1 MTVIPKR
8 MRAFLQHP
16 LALLM
21 ALALAAAMV
30 VVAPVTGQT
39 WLPAAQAQETN
50 SESAEGGA
58 GEVSKAGSSVS
69 DGGLT
74 LTVDPITP
82 EKVPAGGGDARL
94 VYTVENTTEDDVFR
108 LDTTANDICGSNVSS
123 SGLEHTKYLYP
134 GQTVTFACSGWV
146 TWSKPANVSVTFT
159 KLDDQIENPTTV
171 TLEETETRVVVED
184 NTNVGQVDPKCNRQ
198 YFSTGYEFR
207 SQTPDPN
214 VIGYFDPETGQPA
227 EQQWNFPMVV
237 TNGQD
242 WGDGSPAL
250 AIDPTNP
257 DIAYA
262 ALRARATYRS
272 VLIKI
277 DLENN
282 TARVVGRSREGE
294 QFLGSDPLRTNRLAM
309 DRFGTL
315 WSLATDGHLW
325 AISPDELSKSSSDV
339 TYLGDPGDQVYIN
352 VGESEYESIEAKDY
366 GLLTASIRL
375 PDGTEDPDRLAV
387 ADTRNAKQLHY
398 GDIAFDGN
406 GNLWAILASGVSNQQ
421 GHSLESSLVTVSR
434 EELSSGG
441 SNGISGRY
449 VGEKRDN
456 MGSGGLESG
465 GYYGISF
472 GEDESGRSILYA
484 NSAIPNRHANS
495 QSSSFYELDESTGE
509 AAAIDDNIP
518 GLTIYDLASCAQPQ
532 GDLAIEKTVKLLK
545 SEKGV
550 SELEYTVTV
559 RNTGNVTATAV
570 TFHDEL
576 DAESVTYVPE
586 STTLN
591 GHDVPDE
598 DGVFP
603 YQEVRYINGA
613 TVEGNEL
620 ADDVDL
626 FRGVIPPN
634 DQATV
639 TFRVTAEK
647 QDKVCNQGRVASL
660 SVQDG
665 ILSDDPSVM
674 GREPTVDPT
683 CIELSDPNIT
693 IDKIGHPDP
702 IDLTTAQ
709 RYGEEAFELPY
720 TIRVTNDGDV
730 AGEYPPI
737 RDLPENYKG
746 FKIVGMEYGQLNAR
760 GEAKTD
766 ENGERLY
773 ASANNFGTEKEPE
786 FRVPSGV
793 IVNGKTIEIPIRLI
807 VSAKDVAE
815 DFDWSQFG
823 ECREGG
829 TSDGASKGFINTVVK
844 PSVPGSEESRDTACD
859 EIRVPQFSVKKEAN
873 GAKPELTWDAGE
885 NAFVFTR
892 TYKVTVTNTGEIEAT
907 SSKVFDKPILGEG
920 TELTEL
926 KVNGTG
932 VKAGED
938 GRYLISD
945 GVVLEAGKTQDFT
958 VVLSGTMTADAAA
971 KLPADNSGVCE
982 ALDPS
987 KPTAV
992 KGIVNTVS
1000 MRGDSDDEGDRN
1012 NIVCDPVPRKDP
1024 KFVIDKQAQEGDV
1037 VVTWDEEQGKFT
1049 FKREYSITVKNN
1061 GVAPGNSGV
1070 VYDQPALREGLEIAS
1085 FTTDGGEA
1093 LTADDEGRYVL
1104 SKGVDLAPGGKQVFK
1119 VSIAGTVTRDVVEAL
1134 PATEDQCKAANN
1146 DPSAATGLVNIA
1158 MLGDGTGE
1166 GEKDIECNPV
1176 KNPETQF
1183 AVEKESA
1190 DDTPVELEWDQDAN
1204 AYAFTRSYN
1213 VTVTNQGDVK
1223 STSAAIY
1230 DEPQSDGGVTIAE
1243 VKVDGEAVEA
1253 DEVTGGYL
1261 VSEGV
1266 ELDAKKTKSFEVT
1279 ISGTM
1284 SSERVEQIIANEA
1297 EQCVVTAPGASAF
1310 GQGLVNVV
1318 RMDGDSDEEG
1328 ESNNIACDPVTPPT
1342 PGLDITKLVND
1353 QDADIAANAPVVAPG
1368 EDMTIT
1374 YRVKNTGTML
1384 LRDVKITDVVT
1395 QAKDD
1400 EAKGALQQA
1409 IDAELAKLEAV
1420 DIAPGTVAEFTITVP
1435 AAAGGH
1441 ENEARPTVPP
1451 VTVPGTTRPGT
1462 TVPGTTNETT
1472 TVPGTTD
1479 PGTTAPGTEI
1489 TVTTPSDPGRAND
1502 PQVAITKLING
1513 EDANEPESAVTVA
1526 AGAPMTI
1533 SYVVSNPGNV
1543 DLTGVNVVDVVE
1555 GEDNADLQA
1564 DIDEALKGVEPF
1576 DLAAGESTT
1585 VTVEVDAPEGAH
1597 KNVARPTVPPV
1608 TIPGTTV
1615 PDTTVPG
1622 TTVPGTTNETTTD
1635 PGTTKPGTTVPG
1647 TTVPSTVVTVTTPT
1661 DPGHS
1666 TPEPKAGLEVKK
1678 YINGRDADSLDDAAA
1693 IVPGDDMVITY
1704 RVVNTG
1710 NVDYF
1715 GLALADTVTQSPEGA
1730 LGEAIAEQLDEQ
1742 VGTFDLPA
1750 GQGREF
1756 TVTVTAEEGT
1766 HENEV
1771 VVEVPST
1778 VPGTTNET
1786 TTNPGTTNPVP
1797 STVPSDK
1804 GGSKDYALR
1813 IKKFVDGFDAEAS
1826 GDASATAVPTV
1837 TPGADM
1843 VIRYVVENT
1852 GNTPLSGVRI
1862 VDEVEGDSEVAG
1874 KLQQDIEAALADK
1887 TVDLEPKTS
1896 TEVEVTVPAPAE
1908 AHVNF
1913 AHPVAV
1919 TTVPEVTIPATTLPG
1934 TTIPETV
1941 VSSTVVTVT
1950 APKDRGASTPTVDT
1964 PVPEPTPE
1972 PNPQL
1977 EIVKTINGKDADF
1990 AADAP
1995 VVAPGEDMNIVYTVT
2010 NTGNVDFTGVHVLDE
2025 VTEGAAK
2032 DELQQAI
2039 NAELKKLKAVDLAV
2053 GTAAEFKVTV
2063 PAVAGGHVNV
2073 ARPTVPVS
2081 VPGTTVPGT
2090 TVPGTTESGTTKP
2103 GTTEPG
2109 TTVPG
2114 TTQQVPSTTPTD
2126 SGRVNDPQVAI
2137 TKLINGE
2144 DANEPESAV
2153 TVAAGAPMTIS
2164 YVVSNPG
2171 NVDLTGVNV
2180 VDVVEGEDNADLQAD
2195 IDEALKG
2202 VEPFDLAAGEST
2214 TVTVEVD
2221 APEGAHKNVA
2231 RPTVP
2236 PVTIPGTTVPDTTVP
2251 GTTVPG
2257 TTNETTT
2264 DPGTTKPGTTVPGT
2278 TVPSTVVT
2286 VTTPTDPGHSTPEPK
2301 AGLEVK
2307 KYINGRDDNAL
2318 VTAGEDMEI
2327 TYRVTNTGETTIDG
2341 IRLLDEVK
2349 EDNADLQQQI
2359 DAQLGKQPSFGLAPG
2374 ESRDVTVTVKAPVG
2388 RHDNAVRVTV
2398 PPVTVPGTTVPG
2410 TTVTGTTDPNT
2421 TVPGTTVPGTT
2432 NPGTTVTLTS
2442 TPSDDASSDSPQLA
2456 IVKEIKGADEDEDA
2470 WRDAEEAHDA
2480 LPVKPGADMQ
2490 LRYTV
2495 TNTGSVAL
2503 AGIDVVDSVT
2513 RLDDGDAD
2521 EFAALINEALEGE
2534 GRGFALAP
2542 GESKAIVITVAAP
2555 EGYHVNEAIATAP
2568 PVTATET
2575 VVTSVP
2581 GTTDATTTVPGT
2593 VTTETTVVE
2602 RVPNTPVDKAQST
2615 PTVDPTPCDCTVETT
2630 TITPSPVTV
2639 TRTTPVTTVQTITP
2653 EPSTVV
2659 TTVTGPT
2666 ATTTPKVPGQVV
2678 VVVDEDDKA
2687 VTTVSPTPTDGYVPE
2702 VTHTAT
2708 YTLPPVTTVTVT
2720 DTPVTSTT
2728 KTSVINKCVANAV
2741 RSPLL
2746 YMVPLALAGQVLGD
2760 AAAPYV
2766 AQINDRFNQ
2775 ISNEIQEEI
2784 RRNTPDLGFGRR
2796 GHENEQVAQLRARL
2810 DEANRQLGQLMNR
2823 PEVRE
2828 YGKWAAVALGVVV
2841 AGSVLYDWCTN
2852 EEGEAFTAI
2861 GPKKTT
2867 TIDDVRVGGS
2877 SLLGRGGVAT
2887 SVAPVT
2893 QTTEGETTDGDVEAD
2908 AGSADSSSTGLL
2920 DGSSDGSSEGSSD
2933 GSSEGSSGSSK

>member
-1 MTVIPKR
+1 MTVMPKR

-39 WLPAAQAQETN
+39 WLTAAQAQETN
-50 SESAEGGA
+50 NEPAEGGVGEDSEA
-58 GEVSKAGSSVS
+58 GASVS

-82 EKVPAGGGDARL
+82 AEVPAGGGDARL
-94 VYTVENTTEDDVFR
+94 VYTVKNETEDDVFR
-108 LDTTANDICGSNVSS
+108 FDTTANDICGSNVAS
-123 SGLEHTKYLYP
+123 SGLEYTKYLYP
-134 GQTVTFACSGWV
+134 DQEVTFACDGWV
-146 TWSKPANVSVTFT
+146 TWSKAANVSVTFT
-159 KLDDQIENPTTV
+159 KLVDQIENPTTV
-171 TLEETETRVVVED
+171 TLEETETRVVVKD
-184 NTNVGQVDPKCNRQ
+184 NTNDGQVEPKCNRQ
-198 YFSTGYEFR
+198 YFSTWFNGDQKYE
-207 SQTPDPN
+207 SGKLDADNPYSPSN
-214 VIGYFDPETGQPA
+214 VIGYIDPFANGKVDGTNAEPA
-227 EQQWNFPMVV
+227 DKTWRIPPV
-237 TNGQD
+237 TEG
-242 WGDGSPAL
+242 WGSTLYEVGASAL
-250 AIDPTNP
+250 AVDPRNP
-257 DIAYA
+257 DVAYA
-262 ALRARATYRS
+262 ALR
-272 VLIKI
+272 K
-277 DLENN
+277 ENN
-282 TARVVGRSREGE
+282 EFRGILARFDLSEGSKGKASIIGWADA
-294 QFLGSDPLRTNRLAM
+294 FKTNRLAM
-309 DRFGTL
+309 DNDGTL
-315 WSLATDGHLW
+315 WSLSNDGHLW
-325 AISPDELSKSSSDV
+325 ALPNV
-339 TYLGDPGDQVYIN
+339 DQIK
-352 VGESEYESIEAKDY
+352 GESEFSGSVLEVQLAESTAPFKVALSAQNQYALGLNQLDAKNY
-366 GLLTASIRL
+366 GLFSAAVRK
-375 PDGTEDPDRLAV
+375 PDGTVEDGEKKQYK
-387 ADTRNAKQLHY
+387 TAKDLSS

-406 GNLWAILASGVSNQQ
+406 GNLWAILASGYDPRNKET
-421 GHSLESSLVTVSR
+421 ESSLVTVPKA
-434 EELSSGG
+434 ELAEPQNEILS
-441 SNGISGRY
+441 RY
-449 VGEKRDN
+449 VGETRNN
-456 MGSGGLESG
+456 MGSASDGFGVYYNGL
-465 GYYGISF
+465 SF
-472 GEDESGRSILYA
+472 GEKADGTSLLFGTTVDDA
-484 NSAIPNRHANS
+484 NKKRAST
-495 QSSSFYELDESTGE
+495 FYLLSENDGSTKTLG
-509 AAAIDDNIP
+509 DTLNQTF
-518 GLTIYDLASCAQPQ
+518 GDLASCAQPQ

-545 SEKGV
+545 SEEGV

-576 DAESVTYVPE
+576 DAETVTYVE
-586 STTLN
+586 DSTTLN
-591 GHDVPDE
+591 GHKVPDVK
-598 DGVFP
+598 GVFP
-603 YQEVRYINGA
+603 YQVERYINGA
-613 TVEGNEL
+613 RVEGNET
-620 ADDVDL
+620 ADNYEL
-626 FRGVIPPN
+626 FRGVIPPK

-639 TFRVTAEK
+639 TFRVRAEGQK
-647 QDKVCNQGRVASL
+647 KVCNQGRVASL
-660 SVQDG
+660 STGKAG

-674 GREPTVDPT
+674 GREPTIDPT

-693 IDKIGHPDP
+693 IDKIGHTDP

-709 RYGEEAFELPY
+709 RYGEESFELPY

-737 RDLPENYKG
+737 RDLPENYEG
-746 FKIVGMEYGQLNAR
+746 FKIVGMEYGQLTAR
-760 GEAKTD
+760 GEPKND
-766 ENGERLY
+766 DNGERLY
-773 ASANNFGTEKEPE
+773 ASANNFGTEEEPE
-786 FRVPSGV
+786 FRIPSGV
-793 IVNGKTIEIPIRLI
+793 IVDGKTIEIPIRLI
-807 VSAKDVAE
+807 VSAEGVAE
-815 DFDWSQFG
+815 DFDWTQFG
-823 ECREGG
+823 ECREDG
-829 TSDGASKGFINTVVK
+829 TSDGESQGFINTVVK
-844 PSVPGSEESRDTACD
+844 PSSPGSEESRDTACD
-859 EIRVPQFSVKKEAN
+859 EVRVPQFSVKKEAD
-873 GAKPELTWDAGE
+873 GDAPKLTWDADKG
-885 NAFVFTR
+885 AFVFTR
-892 TYKVTVTNTGEIEAT
+892 TYKVTVTNTGEVKAT
-907 SSKVFDKPILGEG
+907 SSKVFDAPILGEG
-920 TELTEL
+920 TEVTEL
-926 KVNGTG
+926 KVDGD
-932 VKAGED
+932 VVAPGED
-938 GRYLISD
+938 GRYLISE
-945 GVVLEAGKTQDFT
+945 GVELEAGGTKEFT
-958 VVLSGTMTADAAA
+958 VVLSGTMTAQAAA
-971 KLPADNSGVCE
+971 ELPADNTGVCE

-992 KGIVNTVS
+992 QGIVNTVS
-1000 MRGDSDDEGDRN
+1000 MRGDSDDEGDEN
-1012 NIVCDPVPRKDP
+1012 NIVCDPVPKQDP
-1024 KFVIDKQAQEGDV
+1024 KFVVDKQAQEGDV

-1070 VYDQPALREGLEIAS
+1070 VYDQPALREGLEITS
-1085 FTTDGGEA
+1085 FTLDGGET
-1093 LTADDEGRYVL
+1093 LTADEQGRYLL
-1104 SKGVDLAPGGKQVFK
+1104 SEGVDLNPGGDQVFK
-1119 VSIAGTVTRDVVEAL
+1119 VSITGTATRDVVEDL
-1134 PATEDQCKAANN
+1134 PATEDQCKAAKD
-1146 DPSAATGLVNIA
+1146 DPNAATGLVNVA
-1158 MLGDGTGE
+1158 TLGDGTGE

-1190 DDTPVELEWDQDAN
+1190 GEEPVELEWDKDAN

-1213 VTVTNQGDVK
+1213 VTVTNLGDVK
-1223 STSAAIY
+1223 GTSAVIY
-1230 DEPQSDGGVTIAE
+1230 DEPETGAGVTITE

-1266 ELDAKKTKSFEVT
+1266 ELNSKQTKSFEVT

-1342 PGLDITKLVND
+1342 PGLDITKLVNK

-1479 PGTTAPGTEI
+1479 PGTTVPGTEITVTTPSDPGRANDPRVEIVKKINGQDANDVADAPIVAPGEDMEITYTVTNTGNVALKGVHVVDEVTEGAAKDELQQAIDAELEKLDAVDLKPGESKDFKVTVKATKGGHVNVARPTVPPVTIPGTTRPGTTVPGTTNETTTVPGTTDPGTTVPGTEVTVTTPSDPGRVNDPRIEIKKTINGQDANHAADAPVIAPGEDMTITYTLTNTGNVDFKGVHVLDEVTEGAAKDELQQAINAELAKLKAVDLAAGTAAEFTVTVKATKGGHENEARPTVPPVTVPGTTRPGTTVPGTTNETTTVPGTTDPGTTVPGTEI

-1502 PQVAITKLING
+1502 PQIAITKLING

-1543 DLTGVNVVDVVE
+1543 DLKGVNVVDEVE
-1555 GEDNADLQA
+1555 GEDNADLQKA
-1564 DIDEALKGVEPF
+1564 IDAALKDVEPF

-1635 PGTTKPGTTVPG
+1635 PGTTKPDTTVPG

-1661 DPGHS
+1661 DPAHS

-1678 YINGRDADSLDDAAA
+1678 
-1693 IVPGDDMVITY
+1693 
-1704 RVVNTG
+1704 
-1710 NVDYF
+1710 F
-1715 GLALADTVTQSPEGA
+1715 
-1730 LGEAIAEQLDEQ
+1730 
-1742 VGTFDLPA
+1742 
-1750 GQGREF
+1750 
-1756 TVTVTAEEGT
+1756 
-1766 HENEV
+1766 
-1771 VVEVPST
+1771 
-1778 VPGTTNET
+1778 
-1786 TTNPGTTNPVP
+1786 
-1797 STVPSDK
+1797 
-1804 GGSKDYALR
+1804 
-1813 IKKFVDGFDAEAS
+1813 
-1826 GDASATAVPTV
+1826 
-1837 TPGADM
+1837 
-1843 VIRYVVENT
+1843 
-1852 GNTPLSGVRI
+1852 
-1862 VDEVEGDSEVAG
+1862 
-1874 KLQQDIEAALADK
+1874 
-1887 TVDLEPKTS
+1887 
-1896 TEVEVTVPAPAE
+1896 
-1908 AHVNF
+1908 
-1913 AHPVAV
+1913 
-1919 TTVPEVTIPATTLPG
+1919 
-1934 TTIPETV
+1934 
-1941 VSSTVVTVT
+1941 
-1950 APKDRGASTPTVDT
+1950 
-1964 PVPEPTPE
+1964 
-1972 PNPQL
+1972 
-1977 EIVKTINGKDADF
+1977 
-1990 AADAP
+1990 
-1995 VVAPGEDMNIVYTVT
+1995 
-2010 NTGNVDFTGVHVLDE
+2010 
-2025 VTEGAAK
+2025 
-2032 DELQQAI
+2032 
-2039 NAELKKLKAVDLAV
+2039 
-2053 GTAAEFKVTV
+2053 
-2063 PAVAGGHVNV
+2063 
-2073 ARPTVPVS
+2073 
-2081 VPGTTVPGT
+2081 
-2090 TVPGTTESGTTKP
+2090 
-2103 GTTEPG
+2103 
-2109 TTVPG
+2109 
-2114 TTQQVPSTTPTD
+2114 
-2126 SGRVNDPQVAI
+2126 
-2137 TKLINGE
+2137 
-2144 DANEPESAV
+2144 
-2153 TVAAGAPMTIS
+2153 
-2164 YVVSNPG
+2164 
-2171 NVDLTGVNV
+2171 
-2180 VDVVEGEDNADLQAD
+2180 
-2195 IDEALKG
+2195 
-2202 VEPFDLAAGEST
+2202 
-2214 TVTVEVD
+2214 
-2221 APEGAHKNVA
+2221 
-2231 RPTVP
+2231 
-2236 PVTIPGTTVPDTTVP
+2236 
-2251 GTTVPG
+2251 
-2257 TTNETTT
+2257 
-2264 DPGTTKPGTTVPGT
+2264 
-2278 TVPSTVVT
+2278 
-2286 VTTPTDPGHSTPEPK
+2286 
-2301 AGLEVK
+2301 
-2307 KYINGRDDNAL
+2307 INGRDDNAL

-2327 TYRVTNTGETTIDG
+2327 TYRVTNTGQIAIDG
-2341 IRLLDEVK
+2341 ISLIDEVK
-2349 EDNADLQQQI
+2349 EDNADLQQAI
-2359 DAQLGKQPSFGLAPG
+2359 DAQLTKVEPFSLAAG
-2374 ESRDVTVTVKAPVG
+2374 DSRDVTITVKAPVG

-2410 TTVTGTTDPNT
+2410 TTVTGTTNSST

-2456 IVKEIKGADEDEDA
+2456 ILKEIKAADEDEDA
-2470 WRDAEEAHDA
+2470 WRDAEDAADA

-2503 AGIDVVDSVT
+2503 SGIDVVDSVT

-2521 EFAALINEALEGE
+2521 AFTAVINDALAAE
-2534 GRGFALAP
+2534 GRGFDLQP

-2568 PVTATET
+2568 PVAATET
-2575 VVTSVP
+2575 VVTSIP

-2630 TITPSPVTV
+2630 TLTPPPVTV

-2653 EPSTVV
+2653 EPTTVV

-2666 ATTTPKVPGQVV
+2666 ATTTPRVPGQVV

-2746 YMVPLALAGQVLGD
+2746 YMVPLALAGQLLGD

-2877 SLLGRGGVAT
+2877 SLLGRGGATT

-2893 QTTEGETTDGDVEAD
+2893 QTPEGETTDGDVEAD

-2920 DGSSDGSSEGSSD
+2920 DGSSDGSSEGSSE
-2933 GSSEGSSGSSK
+2933 GSSDGSSGSSK

>member
-1 MTVIPKR
+1 MTVMPKR

-39 WLPAAQAQETN
+39 WLTAAQAQETN
-50 SESAEGGA
+50 NEPAEGGVGEDSEA
-58 GEVSKAGSSVS
+58 GASVS

-82 EKVPAGGGDARL
+82 AEVPAGGGDARL
-94 VYTVENTTEDDVFR
+94 VYTVKNETEDDVFR
-108 LDTTANDICGSNVSS
+108 FDTTANDICGSNVAS
-123 SGLEHTKYLYP
+123 SGLEYTKYLYP
-134 GQTVTFACSGWV
+134 DQEVTFACDGWV
-146 TWSKPANVSVTFT
+146 TWSKAANVSVTFT

-171 TLEETETRVVVED
+171 TLEETETRVVVKD
-184 NTNVGQVDPKCNRQ
+184 NTNDGQVEPKCNRQ
-198 YFSTGYEFR
+198 YFSTFYNGSWQY
-207 SQTPDPN
+207 QDGNLVYNPPN
-214 VIGYFDPETGQPA
+214 VIGYIDPFANDKDDGTNAIPANETWRIPPVTDRSGVWAYETGA
-227 EQQWNFPMVV
+227 A
-237 TNGQD
+237 
-242 WGDGSPAL
+242 AL
-250 AIDPTNP
+250 AVDPRNP
-257 DIAYA
+257 DVAYA
-262 ALRARATYRS
+262 ALRTKGSANNYRGILARF
-272 VLIKI
+272 
-277 DLENN
+277 DL
-282 TARVVGRSREGE
+282 SEGKASIIGWADA
-294 QFLGSDPLRTNRLAM
+294 FKTDRLAM
-309 DRFGTL
+309 DGDGTL
-315 WSLATDGHLW
+315 WSLSRSGHLW
-325 AISPDELSKSSSDV
+325 ALP
-339 TYLGDPGDQVYIN
+339 N
-352 VGESEYESIEAKDY
+352 VNQIEGKTSYANSVLEVPLAESTAPFKVAGNQNAVGLNKLEARNY
-366 GLLTASIRL
+366 GLFAAAVRK
-375 PDGTEDPDRLAV
+375 PDGTKEDDEKAQYKT
-387 ADTRNAKQLHY
+387 AQDFSS

-406 GNLWAILASGVSNQQ
+406 GNLWAILASGYDPNKQET
-421 GHSLESSLVTVSR
+421 ESSLVTVSKAELAEPQ
-434 EELSSGG
+434 EEILS
-441 SNGISGRY
+441 RY
-449 VGEKRDN
+449 VGETRNN
-456 MGSGGLESG
+456 MGSATGGLGS
-465 GYYGISF
+465 YYNGLSF
-472 GEDESGRSILYA
+472 GENADGTSLLFGTTVDDA
-484 NSAIPNRHANS
+484 NNNRAS
-495 QSSSFYELDESTGE
+495 TFYSLSENDGSTTNLGDTLD
-509 AAAIDDNIP
+509 
-518 GLTIYDLASCAQPQ
+518 LTFGDLASCAQPQ

-545 SEKGV
+545 SEEGV

-576 DAESVTYVPE
+576 DAETVTYVE
-586 STTLN
+586 GSTTLN
-591 GHDVPDE
+591 GHEVPDVE
-598 DGVFP
+598 GVFP
-603 YQEVRYINGA
+603 YQVERYINGA
-613 TVEGNEL
+613 RVEGNET
-620 ADDVDL
+620 ADNYEL
-626 FRGVIPPN
+626 FRGVIPPK

-639 TFRVTAEK
+639 TFRVKAEGQK
-647 QDKVCNQGRVASL
+647 KVCNQGRVASL
-660 SVQDG
+660 STGKAG

-674 GREPTVDPT
+674 GREPTIDPT

-693 IDKIGHPDP
+693 IDKIGHTDP

-709 RYGEEAFELPY
+709 RYGEESFELPY

-737 RDLPENYKG
+737 RDLPENYEG
-746 FKIVGMEYGQLNAR
+746 FKIVGMEYGQLTAR
-760 GEAKTD
+760 GEPKND
-766 ENGERLY
+766 DNGERLY
-773 ASANNFGTEKEPE
+773 ASANNFGTEEEPE
-786 FRVPSGV
+786 FRIPSGV
-793 IVNGKTIEIPIRLI
+793 IVDGKTIEIPIRLI
-807 VSAKDVAE
+807 VSAEGVAE
-815 DFDWSQFG
+815 DFDWTQFG
-823 ECREGG
+823 ECREDG
-829 TSDGASKGFINTVVK
+829 TSDGESQGFINTVVK
-844 PSVPGSEESRDTACD
+844 PSSPGSEESRDTACD
-859 EIRVPQFSVKKEAN
+859 EVRVPQFSVKKEAD
-873 GAKPELTWDAGE
+873 GDAPKLTWDADKG
-885 NAFVFTR
+885 AFVFTR
-892 TYKVTVTNTGEIEAT
+892 TYKVTVTNTGEVKAT
-907 SSKVFDKPILGEG
+907 SSKVFDAPILGEG
-920 TELTEL
+920 TEVTEL
-926 KVNGTG
+926 KVDGD
-932 VKAGED
+932 VVAPGED
-938 GRYLISD
+938 GRYLISE
-945 GVVLEAGKTQDFT
+945 GVELEAGGTKEFT
-958 VVLSGTMTADAAA
+958 VVLSGTMTAQAAA
-971 KLPADNSGVCE
+971 ELPADNTGVCE

-992 KGIVNTVS
+992 QGIVNTVS
-1000 MRGDSDDEGDRN
+1000 MRGDSDDEGDEN
-1012 NIVCDPVPRKDP
+1012 NIVCDPVPKQDP
-1024 KFVIDKQAQEGDV
+1024 KFVVDKQAQEGDV

-1070 VYDQPALREGLEIAS
+1070 VYDQPALREGLEITS
-1085 FTTDGGEA
+1085 FTLDGGET
-1093 LTADDEGRYVL
+1093 LTADEQGRYLL
-1104 SKGVDLAPGGKQVFK
+1104 SEGVDLNPGGDQVFK
-1119 VSIAGTVTRDVVEAL
+1119 VSITGTATRDVVEDL
-1134 PATEDQCKAANN
+1134 PATEDQCKAAKD
-1146 DPSAATGLVNIA
+1146 DPNAATGLVNVA
-1158 MLGDGTGE
+1158 TLGDGTGE

-1190 DDTPVELEWDQDAN
+1190 GEEPVELEWDKDAN

-1213 VTVTNQGDVK
+1213 VTVTNLGDVK
-1223 STSAAIY
+1223 GTSAVIY
-1230 DEPQSDGGVTIAE
+1230 DEPETGAGVTITE

-1266 ELDAKKTKSFEVT
+1266 ELNSKQTKSFEVT

-1284 SSERVEQIIANEA
+1284 SPERVEQVIANEA

-1395 QAKDD
+1395 QAQND

-1409 IDAELAKLEAV
+1409 IDTELAKLKAV

-1435 AAAGGH
+1435 AIAGGH

-1462 TVPGTTNETT
+1462 TVPGTKNETT

-1479 PGTTAPGTEI
+1479 PGTTVPGTEI

-1543 DLTGVNVVDVVE
+1543 DLKGVNVVDEVE
-1555 GEDNADLQA
+1555 GGDNADLQKT
-1564 DIDEALKGVEPF
+1564 IDAALKDVEPF

-1635 PGTTKPGTTVPG
+1635 PGTTKPDTTVPG

-1661 DPGHS
+1661 DP
-1666 TPEPKAGLEVKK
+1666 A
-1678 YINGRDADSLDDAAA
+1678 
-1693 IVPGDDMVITY
+1693 
-1704 RVVNTG
+1704 
-1710 NVDYF
+1710 
-1715 GLALADTVTQSPEGA
+1715 
-1730 LGEAIAEQLDEQ
+1730 
-1742 VGTFDLPA
+1742 
-1750 GQGREF
+1750 
-1756 TVTVTAEEGT
+1756 
-1766 HENEV
+1766 
-1771 VVEVPST
+1771 
-1778 VPGTTNET
+1778 
-1786 TTNPGTTNPVP
+1786 
-1797 STVPSDK
+1797 
-1804 GGSKDYALR
+1804 
-1813 IKKFVDGFDAEAS
+1813 
-1826 GDASATAVPTV
+1826 
-1837 TPGADM
+1837 
-1843 VIRYVVENT
+1843 
-1852 GNTPLSGVRI
+1852 
-1862 VDEVEGDSEVAG
+1862 
-1874 KLQQDIEAALADK
+1874 
-1887 TVDLEPKTS
+1887 
-1896 TEVEVTVPAPAE
+1896 
-1908 AHVNF
+1908 
-1913 AHPVAV
+1913 
-1919 TTVPEVTIPATTLPG
+1919 
-1934 TTIPETV
+1934 
-1941 VSSTVVTVT
+1941 
-1950 APKDRGASTPTVDT
+1950 
-1964 PVPEPTPE
+1964 
-1972 PNPQL
+1972 
-1977 EIVKTINGKDADF
+1977 
-1990 AADAP
+1990 
-1995 VVAPGEDMNIVYTVT
+1995 
-2010 NTGNVDFTGVHVLDE
+2010 
-2025 VTEGAAK
+2025 
-2032 DELQQAI
+2032 
-2039 NAELKKLKAVDLAV
+2039 
-2053 GTAAEFKVTV
+2053 
-2063 PAVAGGHVNV
+2063 
-2073 ARPTVPVS
+2073 
-2081 VPGTTVPGT
+2081 
-2090 TVPGTTESGTTKP
+2090 
-2103 GTTEPG
+2103 
-2109 TTVPG
+2109 
-2114 TTQQVPSTTPTD
+2114 
-2126 SGRVNDPQVAI
+2126 
-2137 TKLINGE
+2137 
-2144 DANEPESAV
+2144 
-2153 TVAAGAPMTIS
+2153 
-2164 YVVSNPG
+2164 
-2171 NVDLTGVNV
+2171 
-2180 VDVVEGEDNADLQAD
+2180 
-2195 IDEALKG
+2195 
-2202 VEPFDLAAGEST
+2202 
-2214 TVTVEVD
+2214 
-2221 APEGAHKNVA
+2221 
-2231 RPTVP
+2231 
-2236 PVTIPGTTVPDTTVP
+2236 
-2251 GTTVPG
+2251 
-2257 TTNETTT
+2257 
-2264 DPGTTKPGTTVPGT
+2264 
-2278 TVPSTVVT
+2278 
-2286 VTTPTDPGHSTPEPK
+2286 HSTPEPK

-2327 TYRVTNTGETTIDG
+2327 TYRVTNTGETTLDG

-2398 PPVTVPGTTVPG
+2398 PPVTVPGTTVPDTTVPG
-2410 TTVTGTTDPNT
+2410 TTNATTTN
-2421 TVPGTTVPGTT
+2421 PGTTVPGTT

-2456 IVKEIKGADEDEDA
+2456 ILKEIKAADEDEDA
-2470 WRDAEEAHDA
+2470 WRDAEDAADA

-2503 AGIDVVDSVT
+2503 SGIDVVDSVT

-2521 EFAALINEALEGE
+2521 AFTAVINDALAAE
-2534 GRGFALAP
+2534 GRGFDLQP

-2555 EGYHVNEAIATAP
+2555 EGYHVNEAVATAP

-2630 TITPSPVTV
+2630 TLTPPPVTV

-2653 EPSTVV
+2653 EPTTVV

-2666 ATTTPKVPGQVV
+2666 ATTTPRVPGQVV

-2746 YMVPLALAGQVLGD
+2746 YMVPLALAGQLLGD

-2877 SLLGRGGVAT
+2877 SLLGRGGATT

-2893 QTTEGETTDGDVEAD
+2893 QTPEGETTDGDVEAD

>member
-58 GEVSKAGSSVS
+58 GEVSEAGSSVS

-184 NTNVGQVDPKCNRQ
+184 NTNDGQVEPKCNRQ
-198 YFSTGYEFR
+198 YFSTGYENAMYYR
-207 SQTPDPN
+207 VSN
-214 VIGYFDPETGQPA
+214 VIGYFDPETGAPA
-227 EQQWNFPMVV
+227 EKQWNFPMVV
-237 TNGQD
+237 TNGEN

-1678 YINGRDADSLDDAAA
+1678 YINGRD
-1693 IVPGDDMVITY
+1693 
-1704 RVVNTG
+1704 
-1710 NVDYF
+1710 
-1715 GLALADTVTQSPEGA
+1715 
-1730 LGEAIAEQLDEQ
+1730 
-1742 VGTFDLPA
+1742 
-1750 GQGREF
+1750 
-1756 TVTVTAEEGT
+1756 
-1766 HENEV
+1766 
-1771 VVEVPST
+1771 
-1778 VPGTTNET
+1778 
-1786 TTNPGTTNPVP
+1786 
-1797 STVPSDK
+1797 
-1804 GGSKDYALR
+1804 
-1813 IKKFVDGFDAEAS
+1813 
-1826 GDASATAVPTV
+1826 
-1837 TPGADM
+1837 
-1843 VIRYVVENT
+1843 
-1852 GNTPLSGVRI
+1852 
-1862 VDEVEGDSEVAG
+1862 
-1874 KLQQDIEAALADK
+1874 
-1887 TVDLEPKTS
+1887 
-1896 TEVEVTVPAPAE
+1896 
-1908 AHVNF
+1908 
-1913 AHPVAV
+1913 
-1919 TTVPEVTIPATTLPG
+1919 
-1934 TTIPETV
+1934 
-1941 VSSTVVTVT
+1941 
-1950 APKDRGASTPTVDT
+1950 
-1964 PVPEPTPE
+1964 
-1972 PNPQL
+1972 
-1977 EIVKTINGKDADF
+1977 
-1990 AADAP
+1990 
-1995 VVAPGEDMNIVYTVT
+1995 
-2010 NTGNVDFTGVHVLDE
+2010 
-2025 VTEGAAK
+2025 
-2032 DELQQAI
+2032 
-2039 NAELKKLKAVDLAV
+2039 
-2053 GTAAEFKVTV
+2053 
-2063 PAVAGGHVNV
+2063 
-2073 ARPTVPVS
+2073 
-2081 VPGTTVPGT
+2081 
-2090 TVPGTTESGTTKP
+2090 
-2103 GTTEPG
+2103 
-2109 TTVPG
+2109 
-2114 TTQQVPSTTPTD
+2114 
-2126 SGRVNDPQVAI
+2126 
-2137 TKLINGE
+2137 
-2144 DANEPESAV
+2144 
-2153 TVAAGAPMTIS
+2153 
-2164 YVVSNPG
+2164 
-2171 NVDLTGVNV
+2171 
-2180 VDVVEGEDNADLQAD
+2180 
-2195 IDEALKG
+2195 
-2202 VEPFDLAAGEST
+2202 
-2214 TVTVEVD
+2214 
-2221 APEGAHKNVA
+2221 
-2231 RPTVP
+2231 
-2236 PVTIPGTTVPDTTVP
+2236 
-2251 GTTVPG
+2251 
-2257 TTNETTT
+2257 
-2264 DPGTTKPGTTVPGT
+2264 
-2278 TVPSTVVT
+2278 
-2286 VTTPTDPGHSTPEPK
+2286 
-2301 AGLEVK
+2301 
-2307 KYINGRDDNAL
+2307 DNAL

>member
-1 MTVIPKR
+1 

-30 VVAPVTGQT
+30 VVAPVTEQT

-50 SESAEGGA
+50 DESAEGGA
-58 GEVSKAGSSVS
+58 GEVSEVEASVS

-82 EKVPAGGGDARL
+82 ATVPAGGGDARL
-94 VYTVENTTEDDVFR
+94 VYTVKNTTEDDVFR

-134 GQTVTFACSGWV
+134 GQTVTFACSAWV

-184 NTNVGQVDPKCNRQ
+184 NTDDGQVEPKCNRQ
-198 YFSTGYEFR
+198 YFSTFYNGSYQFDR
-207 SQTPDPN
+207 YRNLVADNPYNPPN
-214 VIGYFDPETGQPA
+214 VIGYIDPFANDKDDGTNAIPANETWRIPPVTDRSGARAYETGA
-227 EQQWNFPMVV
+227 A
-237 TNGQD
+237 
-242 WGDGSPAL
+242 AL
-250 AIDPTNP
+250 AVDPRNP
-257 DIAYA
+257 DVAYA
-262 ALRARATYRS
+262 ALRTKGFANNYRGILARF
-272 VLIKI
+272 
-277 DLENN
+277 DL
-282 TARVVGRSREGE
+282 SEGKASIIGWADA
-294 QFLGSDPLRTNRLAM
+294 FKTDRLAM
-309 DRFGTL
+309 DGDGTL
-315 WSLATDGHLW
+315 WSLSRSGHLW
-325 AISPDELSKSSSDV
+325 ALPNVDQIDGETSYANSVLEVPLAESTAPFKVAGTQNEVGLNELEA
-339 TYLGDPGDQVYIN
+339 IN
-352 VGESEYESIEAKDY
+352 Y
-366 GLLTASIRL
+366 GLFAAAVRK
-375 PDGTEDPDRLAV
+375 PDGTKEDDEKAQYKT
-387 ADTRNAKQLHY
+387 AQDFSS

-406 GNLWAILASGVSNQQ
+406 GNLWAILASGYDPNKQET
-421 GHSLESSLVTVSR
+421 ESSLVTVSKAELAEPQ
-434 EELSSGG
+434 EEILS
-441 SNGISGRY
+441 RY
-449 VGEKRDN
+449 VGETRNN
-456 MGSGGLESG
+456 MGSATGGLGS
-465 GYYGISF
+465 YYNGLSF
-472 GEDESGRSILYA
+472 GENAYGTSLLFGTTVDDA
-484 NSAIPNRHANS
+484 NNNRAS
-495 QSSSFYELDESTGE
+495 TFYSLSENDGSTTNLG
-509 AAAIDDNIP
+509 DTQN
-518 GLTIYDLASCAQPQ
+518 LTFGDLASCAQPQ
-532 GDLAIEKTVKLLK
+532 GDLAIEKAVKLLK
-545 SEKGV
+545 SEDGV

-576 DAESVTYVPE
+576 DAETVLYVE
-586 STTLN
+586 GSTTLN
-591 GHDVPDE
+591 GHKVPDVE
-598 DGVFP
+598 GVFP
-603 YQEVRYINGA
+603 YQGVRYINGA
-613 TVEGNEL
+613 SVEGNETAGNYEL
-620 ADDVDL
+620 S
-626 FRGVIPPN
+626 RGVIPPK

-639 TFRVTAEK
+639 TFRVTAK
-647 QDKVCNQGRVASL
+647 GQKKVCNQGRVASL
-660 SVQDG
+660 SEQDG

-683 CIELSDPNIT
+683 CIELSDPNIN

-702 IDLTTAQ
+702 IDLTESQ
-709 RYGEEAFELPY
+709 RHGEEAFELPY

-730 AGEYPPI
+730 AGESPPI
-737 RDLPENYKG
+737 RDLPANYEG
-746 FKIVGMEYGQLNAR
+746 FKIVGLEYGQLTTR
-760 GEAKTD
+760 GEPKTN
-766 ENGERLY
+766 EKGERLY
-773 ASANNFGTEKEPE
+773 ASASNFGTAEEPE
-786 FRVPSGV
+786 FRIPSGV
-793 IVNGKTIEIPIRLI
+793 IVNGKTIDIPIRLI
-807 VSAKDVAE
+807 VSAEDVAE
-815 DFDWSQFG
+815 DFDWTQFG
-823 ECREGG
+823 ECRE
-829 TSDGASKGFINTVVK
+829 DGASDGSSTGFINTVVK
-844 PSVPGSEESRDTACD
+844 PSSLGSEESRDTACD
-859 EIRVPQFSVKKEAN
+859 EVRVPQFAVKKEADGDAPKLTLDTGK
-873 GAKPELTWDAGE
+873 GAFA
-885 NAFVFTR
+885 FTR
-892 TYKVTVTNTGEIEAT
+892 AYKVTVTNIGEVKAT
-907 SSKVFDKPILGEG
+907 SSQVFDTPILGEG
-920 TELTEL
+920 TEVTEL
-926 KVNGTG
+926 KVDGD
-932 VKAGED
+932 VVAPGED
-938 GRYLISD
+938 GRYLISE
-945 GVVLEAGKTQDFT
+945 GVELEAGGTKEFT
-958 VVLSGTMTADAAA
+958 VVLSGTMTAQAAA
-971 KLPADNSGVCE
+971 ELPADNTGVCE

-992 KGIVNTVS
+992 QGIVNTVS
-1000 MRGDSDDEGDRN
+1000 MRGDSDDEGDEN
-1012 NIVCDPVPRKDP
+1012 NIVCDPVPKQDP
-1024 KFVIDKQAQEGDV
+1024 KFVVDKQAQEGDV

-1070 VYDQPALREGLEIAS
+1070 VYDQPALREGLEITS
-1085 FTTDGGEA
+1085 FTLDGGET
-1093 LTADDEGRYVL
+1093 LTADEQGRYLL
-1104 SKGVDLAPGGKQVFK
+1104 SEGVDLNPGGDQVFK
-1119 VSIAGTVTRDVVEAL
+1119 VSITGTATRDVVEDL
-1134 PATEDQCKAANN
+1134 PATEDQCKAAKD
-1146 DPSAATGLVNIA
+1146 DPNAATGLVNVA
-1158 MLGDGTGE
+1158 TLGDGTGE

-1190 DDTPVELEWDQDAN
+1190 GEEPVELEWDKDAN

-1213 VTVTNQGDVK
+1213 VTVTNLGDVK
-1223 STSAAIY
+1223 GTSAVIY
-1230 DEPQSDGGVTIAE
+1230 DEPETGAGVTITE

-1266 ELDAKKTKSFEVT
+1266 ELNSKQTKSFEVT

-1284 SSERVEQIIANEA
+1284 SPERVEQVIANEA

-1342 PGLDITKLVND
+1342 PGIDITKLVND

-1395 QAKDD
+1395 QAQND

-1409 IDAELAKLEAV
+1409 IDTELAKLKAV

-1435 AAAGGH
+1435 AIAGGHENEARPTVPPVTVPGTTRPGTTVPGTKNETTTVPGTTDPGTTVPGTEITVTTPSDPGRANDPQVEIVKKINGQDANLAADAPIVAPGEDMEITYTVTNTGNVALKGVHVVDEVTEGAAKDELQQAIDAELEKLDAVDLEPGESKDFTVTVKATKGGHVNVARPTVPPVTVPGTTRPGTTVPGTTDPSTTVPGTTDPGTTVPGTEVTVTTPSDPGRVNDPRIEIKKTINGQDANHAADAPVIAPGEDMTITYTLTNTGNVDFKGVHVLDQVTEGAAKDELQQAINAELAKLKAVDLAAGTAAEFTVTVKATKGGH

-1479 PGTTAPGTEI
+1479 PGTTVPGTEI

-1543 DLTGVNVVDVVE
+1543 DLKGVNVVDEVE
-1555 GEDNADLQA
+1555 GGDNADLQKA
-1564 DIDEALKGVEPF
+1564 IDAALKDVEPF

-1615 PDTTVPG
+1615 SDTTVPG

-1635 PGTTKPGTTVPG
+1635 PGTTKPDTTVPG

-1661 DPGHS
+1661 DP
-1666 TPEPKAGLEVKK
+1666 A
-1678 YINGRDADSLDDAAA
+1678 
-1693 IVPGDDMVITY
+1693 
-1704 RVVNTG
+1704 
-1710 NVDYF
+1710 
-1715 GLALADTVTQSPEGA
+1715 
-1730 LGEAIAEQLDEQ
+1730 
-1742 VGTFDLPA
+1742 
-1750 GQGREF
+1750 
-1756 TVTVTAEEGT
+1756 
-1766 HENEV
+1766 
-1771 VVEVPST
+1771 
-1778 VPGTTNET
+1778 
-1786 TTNPGTTNPVP
+1786 
-1797 STVPSDK
+1797 
-1804 GGSKDYALR
+1804 
-1813 IKKFVDGFDAEAS
+1813 
-1826 GDASATAVPTV
+1826 
-1837 TPGADM
+1837 
-1843 VIRYVVENT
+1843 
-1852 GNTPLSGVRI
+1852 
-1862 VDEVEGDSEVAG
+1862 
-1874 KLQQDIEAALADK
+1874 
-1887 TVDLEPKTS
+1887 
-1896 TEVEVTVPAPAE
+1896 
-1908 AHVNF
+1908 
-1913 AHPVAV
+1913 
-1919 TTVPEVTIPATTLPG
+1919 
-1934 TTIPETV
+1934 
-1941 VSSTVVTVT
+1941 
-1950 APKDRGASTPTVDT
+1950 
-1964 PVPEPTPE
+1964 
-1972 PNPQL
+1972 
-1977 EIVKTINGKDADF
+1977 
-1990 AADAP
+1990 
-1995 VVAPGEDMNIVYTVT
+1995 
-2010 NTGNVDFTGVHVLDE
+2010 
-2025 VTEGAAK
+2025 
-2032 DELQQAI
+2032 
-2039 NAELKKLKAVDLAV
+2039 
-2053 GTAAEFKVTV
+2053 
-2063 PAVAGGHVNV
+2063 
-2073 ARPTVPVS
+2073 
-2081 VPGTTVPGT
+2081 
-2090 TVPGTTESGTTKP
+2090 
-2103 GTTEPG
+2103 
-2109 TTVPG
+2109 
-2114 TTQQVPSTTPTD
+2114 
-2126 SGRVNDPQVAI
+2126 
-2137 TKLINGE
+2137 
-2144 DANEPESAV
+2144 
-2153 TVAAGAPMTIS
+2153 
-2164 YVVSNPG
+2164 
-2171 NVDLTGVNV
+2171 
-2180 VDVVEGEDNADLQAD
+2180 
-2195 IDEALKG
+2195 
-2202 VEPFDLAAGEST
+2202 
-2214 TVTVEVD
+2214 
-2221 APEGAHKNVA
+2221 
-2231 RPTVP
+2231 
-2236 PVTIPGTTVPDTTVP
+2236 
-2251 GTTVPG
+2251 
-2257 TTNETTT
+2257 
-2264 DPGTTKPGTTVPGT
+2264 
-2278 TVPSTVVT
+2278 
-2286 VTTPTDPGHSTPEPK
+2286 HSTPEPK

-2327 TYRVTNTGETTIDG
+2327 TYRVTNTGETTLDG

-2398 PPVTVPGTTVPG
+2398 PPVTVPGTTVPDTTVPG
-2410 TTVTGTTDPNT
+2410 TTNATTTN
-2421 TVPGTTVPGTT
+2421 PGTTVPGTT

-2456 IVKEIKGADEDEDA
+2456 ILKEIKAADEDEDA
-2470 WRDAEEAHDA
+2470 WRDAEDAADA

-2503 AGIDVVDSVT
+2503 SGIDVVDSVT

-2521 EFAALINEALEGE
+2521 AFTAVINDALAAE
-2534 GRGFALAP
+2534 GRGFDLQP

-2555 EGYHVNEAIATAP
+2555 EGYHVNEAVATAP

-2575 VVTSVP
+2575 VVTSIP

-2602 RVPNTPVDKAQST
+2602 RVPNTPVDRAQST

-2630 TITPSPVTV
+2630 TLTPPPVTV

-2653 EPSTVV
+2653 EPTTVV

-2666 ATTTPKVPGQVV
+2666 ATTTPRVPGQVV

-2746 YMVPLALAGQVLGD
+2746 YMVPLALAGQLLGD

-2877 SLLGRGGVAT
+2877 SLLGRGDAAT

>member
-30 VVAPVTGQT
+30 VVAPVTEQT

-50 SESAEGGA
+50 DESAEGGA
-58 GEVSKAGSSVS
+58 GEVSEVEASVS

-82 EKVPAGGGDARL
+82 ATVPAGGGDARL
-94 VYTVENTTEDDVFR
+94 VYTVKNTTEDDVFR

-134 GQTVTFACSGWV
+134 GQTVTFACSAWV

-184 NTNVGQVDPKCNRQ
+184 NTDDGQVEPKCNRQ
-198 YFSTGYEFR
+198 YFSTFYNGSYQFDR
-207 SQTPDPN
+207 YWNLVADNPYNPPN
-214 VIGYFDPETGQPA
+214 VIGYIDPFANDKDDGTNAIPANETWRIPPVTDRSGARAYETGA
-227 EQQWNFPMVV
+227 A
-237 TNGQD
+237 
-242 WGDGSPAL
+242 AL
-250 AIDPTNP
+250 AVDPRNP
-257 DIAYA
+257 DVAYA
-262 ALRARATYRS
+262 ALRTKGFANNYRGILARF
-272 VLIKI
+272 
-277 DLENN
+277 DL
-282 TARVVGRSREGE
+282 SEGKASIIGWADA
-294 QFLGSDPLRTNRLAM
+294 FKTDRLAM
-309 DRFGTL
+309 DGDGTL
-315 WSLATDGHLW
+315 WSLSRSGHLW
-325 AISPDELSKSSSDV
+325 ALPNVDQIDGETSYANSVLEVPLAESTAPFKVAGTQNEVGLNELEA
-339 TYLGDPGDQVYIN
+339 IN
-352 VGESEYESIEAKDY
+352 Y
-366 GLLTASIRL
+366 GLFAAAVRK
-375 PDGTEDPDRLAV
+375 PDGTKEDDEKAQYKT
-387 ADTRNAKQLHY
+387 AQDFSS

-406 GNLWAILASGVSNQQ
+406 GNLWAILASGYDPNKQET
-421 GHSLESSLVTVSR
+421 ESSLVTVSKAELAEPQ
-434 EELSSGG
+434 EEILS
-441 SNGISGRY
+441 RY
-449 VGEKRDN
+449 VGETRNN
-456 MGSGGLESG
+456 MGSATGGLGS
-465 GYYGISF
+465 YYNGLSF
-472 GEDESGRSILYA
+472 GENADGTSLLFGTTVDDA
-484 NSAIPNRHANS
+484 NNNRAS
-495 QSSSFYELDESTGE
+495 TFYSLSENDGSTTNLG
-509 AAAIDDNIP
+509 DTQN
-518 GLTIYDLASCAQPQ
+518 LTFGDLASCAQPQ
-532 GDLAIEKTVKLLK
+532 GDLAIEKAVKLLK
-545 SEKGV
+545 SEDGV

-576 DAESVTYVPE
+576 DAETVSYVE
-586 STTLN
+586 GSTTLN
-591 GHDVPDE
+591 GHKVPDVE
-598 DGVFP
+598 GVFP
-603 YQEVRYINGA
+603 YQGVRYINGA
-613 TVEGNEL
+613 SVEGNET
-620 ADDVDL
+620 AGNYEL
-626 FRGVIPPN
+626 FRGVIPPK

-639 TFRVTAEK
+639 TFRVTAK
-647 QDKVCNQGRVASL
+647 GQKKVCNQGRVASL
-660 SVQDG
+660 SEQDG

-683 CIELSDPNIT
+683 CIELSDPNIN

-702 IDLTTAQ
+702 IDLTESQ
-709 RYGEEAFELPY
+709 RHGEEAFELPY

-737 RDLPENYKG
+737 RDLPANYEG
-746 FKIVGMEYGQLNAR
+746 FKIVGLEYGQLTTR
-760 GEAKTD
+760 GEPKTN
-766 ENGERLY
+766 EKGERLY
-773 ASANNFGTEKEPE
+773 ASASNFGTAEEPE
-786 FRVPSGV
+786 FRIPSGV
-793 IVNGKTIEIPIRLI
+793 IVNGKTIDIPIRLI
-807 VSAKDVAE
+807 VSAEDVAE
-815 DFDWSQFG
+815 DFDWTQFG
-823 ECREGG
+823 ECRE
-829 TSDGASKGFINTVVK
+829 DGASDGSSTGFINTMVK
-844 PSVPGSEESRDTACD
+844 PSSLGSEESRDTACD
-859 EIRVPQFSVKKEAN
+859 EVRVPQFAVKKEADGDAPKLTLDTGK
-873 GAKPELTWDAGE
+873 GAFA
-885 NAFVFTR
+885 FTR
-892 TYKVTVTNTGEIEAT
+892 AYKVTVTNIGEVKAT
-907 SSKVFDKPILGEG
+907 SSQVFDTPILGEG

-926 KVNGTG
+926 KVDDQ
-932 VKAGED
+932 VVAPGED
-938 GRYLISD
+938 GRYLVSE
-945 GVVLEAGKTQDFT
+945 GVELDAKETKSFEVTI
-958 VVLSGTMTADAAA
+958 SGTMTADAAA
-971 KLPADNSGVCE
+971 KLPADNTDVCT

-987 KPTAV
+987 KPAAV
-992 KGIVNTVS
+992 QGIVNTVS
-1000 MRGDSDDEGDRN
+1000 MRGDSDDEGDKN
-1012 NIVCDPVPRKDP
+1012 NIVCDPVPRQDP
-1024 KFVIDKQAQEGDV
+1024 VFVVDKQTQDGNV

-1049 FKREYSITVKNN
+1049 FKREYSVTVKNT

-1070 VYDQPALREGLEIAS
+1070 VYDQPVLREGLEITS
-1085 FTTDGGEA
+1085 FTTDGGQA

-1104 SKGVDLAPGGKQVFK
+1104 SEGVDLAPGDEQVFK
-1119 VSIAGTVTRDVVEAL
+1119 VSITGTVTRDVVEAL
-1134 PATEDQCKAANN
+1134 PATEDQCKAAKD
-1146 DPSAATGLVNIA
+1146 DPSAATGLVNTA

-1190 DDTPVELEWDQDAN
+1190 GDTPVELEWDQDAN
-1204 AYAFTRSYN
+1204 AYAFIRSYT

-1223 STSAAIY
+1223 GTSAAIY
-1230 DEPQSDGGVTIAE
+1230 DAPETGNGITITE

-1318 RMDGDSDEEG
+1318 LMDGDSDEEG

-1368 EDMTIT
+1368 EAMTIT

-1409 IDAELAKLEAV
+1409 IDAELAKRKAV
-1420 DIAPGTVAEFTITVP
+1420 DIAPGTVAEFKITVP
-1435 AAAGGH
+1435 AIAGGH

-1462 TVPGTTNETT
+1462 TVPGTSGPST

-1479 PGTTAPGTEI
+1479 PGTTVPGTEI
-1489 TVTTPSDPGRAND
+1489 TVTTPSDP
-1502 PQVAITKLING
+1502 
-1513 EDANEPESAVTVA
+1513 
-1526 AGAPMTI
+1526 
-1533 SYVVSNPGNV
+1533 
-1543 DLTGVNVVDVVE
+1543 
-1555 GEDNADLQA
+1555 
-1564 DIDEALKGVEPF
+1564 
-1576 DLAAGESTT
+1576 
-1585 VTVEVDAPEGAH
+1585 
-1597 KNVARPTVPPV
+1597 
-1608 TIPGTTV
+1608 
-1615 PDTTVPG
+1615 
-1622 TTVPGTTNETTTD
+1622 
-1635 PGTTKPGTTVPG
+1635 
-1647 TTVPSTVVTVTTPT
+1647 
-1661 DPGHS
+1661 
-1666 TPEPKAGLEVKK
+1666 
-1678 YINGRDADSLDDAAA
+1678 
-1693 IVPGDDMVITY
+1693 
-1704 RVVNTG
+1704 
-1710 NVDYF
+1710 
-1715 GLALADTVTQSPEGA
+1715 
-1730 LGEAIAEQLDEQ
+1730 
-1742 VGTFDLPA
+1742 
-1750 GQGREF
+1750 
-1756 TVTVTAEEGT
+1756 
-1766 HENEV
+1766 
-1771 VVEVPST
+1771 
-1778 VPGTTNET
+1778 
-1786 TTNPGTTNPVP
+1786 
-1797 STVPSDK
+1797 
-1804 GGSKDYALR
+1804 
-1813 IKKFVDGFDAEAS
+1813 
-1826 GDASATAVPTV
+1826 
-1837 TPGADM
+1837 
-1843 VIRYVVENT
+1843 
-1852 GNTPLSGVRI
+1852 
-1862 VDEVEGDSEVAG
+1862 
-1874 KLQQDIEAALADK
+1874 
-1887 TVDLEPKTS
+1887 
-1896 TEVEVTVPAPAE
+1896 
-1908 AHVNF
+1908 
-1913 AHPVAV
+1913 
-1919 TTVPEVTIPATTLPG
+1919 
-1934 TTIPETV
+1934 
-1941 VSSTVVTVT
+1941 
-1950 APKDRGASTPTVDT
+1950 
-1964 PVPEPTPE
+1964 
-1972 PNPQL
+1972 
-1977 EIVKTINGKDADF
+1977 
-1990 AADAP
+1990 
-1995 VVAPGEDMNIVYTVT
+1995 
-2010 NTGNVDFTGVHVLDE
+2010 
-2025 VTEGAAK
+2025 
-2032 DELQQAI
+2032 
-2039 NAELKKLKAVDLAV
+2039 
-2053 GTAAEFKVTV
+2053 
-2063 PAVAGGHVNV
+2063 
-2073 ARPTVPVS
+2073 
-2081 VPGTTVPGT
+2081 
-2090 TVPGTTESGTTKP
+2090 
-2103 GTTEPG
+2103 
-2109 TTVPG
+2109 
-2114 TTQQVPSTTPTD
+2114 
-2126 SGRVNDPQVAI
+2126 GRVNDPQVAI

-2171 NVDLTGVNV
+2171 NVDLKGVNV
-2180 VDVVEGEDNADLQAD
+2180 VDVVEGEDNADLQA
-2195 IDEALKG
+2195 ALDQALEG
-2202 VEPFDLAAGEST
+2202 VKPFDLAAGEST

-2221 APEGAHKNVA
+2221 APAGAHKNVA

-2264 DPGTTKPGTTVPGT
+2264 VPGTTEPDTTVPGT

-2286 VTTPTDPGHSTPEPK
+2286 VTTPSDPGHSTPEPK
-2301 AGLEVK
+2301 AALEVK
-2307 KYINGRDDNAL
+2307 KFINGRDDNAL

-2374 ESRDVTVTVKAPVG
+2374 ESRDVTVTVTAPVG
-2388 RHDNAVRVTV
+2388 RHDNTVRVTV

-2410 TTVTGTTDPNT
+2410 TTVPGTTGPNTTEPGT
-2421 TVPGTTVPGTT
+2421 TVPGTTVPGTVV
-2432 NPGTTVTLTS
+2432 TVTA
-2442 TPSDDASSDSPQLA
+2442 PPDDASSDSPQLA
-2456 IVKEIKGADEDEDA
+2456 ILKEIKAADEDEDA

-2480 LPVKPGADMQ
+2480 LPVTPGADMQ

-2503 AGIDVVDSVT
+2503 SGIDVVDSVT

-2521 EFAALINEALEGE
+2521 AFTAVINDALAAE
-2534 GRGFALAP
+2534 GRGFDLQP

-2555 EGYHVNEAIATAP
+2555 AGYHVNEAIATAP

-2602 RVPNTPVDKAQST
+2602 RVPNTPVDRAQST
-2615 PTVDPTPCDCTVETT
+2615 PTVDPTPCDCTVATT
-2630 TITPSPVTV
+2630 TLTPPPVTV

-2666 ATTTPKVPGQVV
+2666 ATTTPRVPGQVV

-2728 KTSVINKCVANAV
+2728 QTSVINKCVANAV

-2796 GHENEQVAQLRARL
+2796 GHENEEVAKLRARV

-2877 SLLGRGGVAT
+2877 SLLGRGGAST

-2893 QTTEGETTDGDVEAD
+2893 QTPEGETTDGDVEAD

-2920 DGSSDGSSEGSSD
+2920 DGSSDGSSEGSSE
-2933 GSSEGSSGSSK
+2933 GSSDGSSGSSK

>member
-1 MTVIPKR
+1 M
-8 MRAFLQHP
+8 
-16 LALLM
+16 
-21 ALALAAAMV
+21 
-30 VVAPVTGQT
+30 
-39 WLPAAQAQETN
+39 
-50 SESAEGGA
+50 
-58 GEVSKAGSSVS
+58 
-69 DGGLT
+69 
-74 LTVDPITP
+74 
-82 EKVPAGGGDARL
+82 
-94 VYTVENTTEDDVFR
+94 
-108 LDTTANDICGSNVSS
+108 
-123 SGLEHTKYLYP
+123 
-134 GQTVTFACSGWV
+134 
-146 TWSKPANVSVTFT
+146 
-159 KLDDQIENPTTV
+159 
-171 TLEETETRVVVED
+171 
-184 NTNVGQVDPKCNRQ
+184 
-198 YFSTGYEFR
+198 
-207 SQTPDPN
+207 
-214 VIGYFDPETGQPA
+214 
-227 EQQWNFPMVV
+227 
-237 TNGQD
+237 
-242 WGDGSPAL
+242 
-250 AIDPTNP
+250 
-257 DIAYA
+257 
-262 ALRARATYRS
+262 
-272 VLIKI
+272 
-277 DLENN
+277 
-282 TARVVGRSREGE
+282 
-294 QFLGSDPLRTNRLAM
+294 
-309 DRFGTL
+309 
-315 WSLATDGHLW
+315 
-325 AISPDELSKSSSDV
+325 
-339 TYLGDPGDQVYIN
+339 
-352 VGESEYESIEAKDY
+352 
-366 GLLTASIRL
+366 
-375 PDGTEDPDRLAV
+375 
-387 ADTRNAKQLHY
+387 
-398 GDIAFDGN
+398 
-406 GNLWAILASGVSNQQ
+406 
-421 GHSLESSLVTVSR
+421 
-434 EELSSGG
+434 
-441 SNGISGRY
+441 
-449 VGEKRDN
+449 
-456 MGSGGLESG
+456 
-465 GYYGISF
+465 
-472 GEDESGRSILYA
+472 
-484 NSAIPNRHANS
+484 
-495 QSSSFYELDESTGE
+495 DESTGE

-518 GLTIYDLASCAQPQ
+518 ELTIYDLASCAQPQ

-709 RYGEEAFELPY
+709 RYGDETFELPY

-926 KVNGTG
+926 KVNGTS

-1012 NIVCDPVPRKDP
+1012 NIVCDPVPWKDP

-1146 DPSAATGLVNIA
+1146 EPSAATGLVNIA

-1223 STSAAIY
+1223 GTSAAIY

-1297 EQCVVTAPGASAF
+1297 EQCLVTAPGASAF

-1479 PGTTAPGTEI
+1479 PGTTVPGTEI
-1489 TVTTPSDPGRAND
+1489 TVTTPSDPGRANDPQIAIVKSINGQDANDVADAPVVAPGEDMEITYTVTNTGNVALEGVHVVDEVTEGAAKDELQQAIDAELEKLDAVDLEPGESKDFTVTVKATKGGHVDVARPTVPPVTVPGTTRPGTTVPGTTESGTTVPGTTDPGTTVPGTEVTVTTPSDPGRVNDPRIEINKTINGQDANHAADAPVIAPGEDMTITYTLTNTGNVDFTGVHVLDQVTEGAAKDELQQAINAELKKLKAVDLAAGTAAEFTVKVKATKGGHENEARPTVPPVTVPGTTRPGTTVPGTTNETTTVPGTTDPGTTVPGTEITVTTPSDPGRVND

-1615 PDTTVPG
+1615 PDSTVPG

-1647 TTVPSTVVTVTTPT
+1647 TTVSSTVVTVTTPT

-1826 GDASATAVPTV
+1826 GDASATVVPTV

-2010 NTGNVDFTGVHVLDE
+2010 NTGNVDFTGVHVLDQ

-2236 PVTIPGTTVPDTTVP
+2236 PVTIPGTTVPDSTVP

-2278 TVPSTVVT
+2278 TVSSTVVT

-2388 RHDNAVRVTV
+2388 RHDNVVRVTV
-2398 PPVTVPGTTVPG
+2398 PPVTVPGTTEPG
-2410 TTVTGTTDPNT
+2410 TTVPGTTDPNT

-2456 IVKEIKGADEDEDA
+2456 IVKEIKGVDEDEDA